1 MQVTDPLLSN
11 MYGQARLPVADG
23 TPFVRT
29 DDAVMPLSH
38 PAANTTNK
46 ASAVRRGSGEDNN
59 QIVPPGKTR
68 RPEYSRRRRRMTTI
82 VQSWPT
88 ISTGTAGTSANCS
101 PAIGRRLIAE
111 ASTTT
116 RATAAATPVIAMI
129 QGARRLRRG
138 TKRCGGCDGAGVS
151 CPNSKPDAPAGGSWY
166 SSVSPSRTTLVGQPF
181 EK

>member
-29 DDAVMPLSH
+29 DDAVIPLSD

-46 ASAVRRGSGEDNN
+46 ASAVRRGSGENDN

-88 ISTGTAGTSANCS
+88 ISTGTA
-101 PAIGRRLIAE
+101 E

-138 TKRCGGCDGAGVS
+138 PKGCGGCDGAGVS

-166 SSVSPSRTTLVGQPF
+166 SSVSPSRTTL
-181 EK
+181 